1 MCQDPS
7 NASMEKLG
15 CSARAMEARNF
26 SFRCFVFFIHNYL
39 FVDLFFFYF
48 NVTVI
53 FLFSC
58 FSLNVASVNFPFY
71 VVDLLVLIHG
81 EKNEK
86 NSSHVLESAYVS
98 FPLVYS
104 LWRFLIAAHEFNGF

>member
-1 MCQDPS
+1 MLGES
-7 NASMEKLG
+7 NG
-15 CSARAMEARNF
+15 SAQFQFQMFCVFHTQLFICR
-26 SFRCFVFFIHNYL
+26 FV
-39 FVDLFFFYF
+39 FFYF

-98 FPLVYS
+98 FSLVYS